1 MNDIVQEM
9 RDMEWSAR
17 EAKKYGNAV
26 EIKAIADHQLFLR
39 REFRALKLL
48 ERWERDNGRIV

>member
-9 RDMEWSAR
+9 RDMEWSAK
-17 EAKKYGNAV
+17 EAKKHGNQV
-26 EIKAIADHQLFLR
+26 DIKAVADRQLFLR
-39 REFRALKLL
+39 REFKALKLL